1 MGLYGMFKS
10 LFKKKMEPEQVQAP
24 LTGKVVALEE
34 VPDPVFSQKMMGDGV
49 AIIPSDKQVYS
60 PVDGEV
66 VNVFPTKHAISL
78 RTKAGAELLIHMGLE
93 TVELK
98 GEGFNILVQDG
109 TKVSKGDPIAEFDFE
124 KVSSLGKEVITPIIL
139 LNGEQFKLENKHTH
153 QSTTGGKDIIMEI
166 TKA

>member
-1 MGLYGMFKS
+1 MFKS
-10 LFKKKMEPEQVQAP
+10 LFKKNKEPEQVQAP
-24 LTGKVVALEE
+24 LTGKIVALEE
-34 VPDPVFSQKMMGDGV
+34 VPDPVFSQKMMGDGI
-49 AIIPSDKQVYS
+49 AIIPADKKVYS

-78 RTKAGAELLIHMGLE
+78 RSKMGVELLIHMGLE

-98 GEGFNILVQDG
+98 GEGFQILVQDG

-124 KVSSLGKEVITPIIL
+124 KVSSLGKEVITPVIL
-139 LNGEQFKLENKHTH
+139 LNGDQFKIENKQINT
-153 QSTTGGKDIIMEI
+153 STTGGKDTIMEI

>member
-1 MGLYGMFKS
+1 MFKS

-24 LTGKVVALEE
+24 LTGKVVSLEE

-60 PVDGEV
+60 PVDGEIV
-66 VNVFPTKHAISL
+66 SVFPTKHAISL

-98 GEGFNILVQDG
+98 GEGFQILVQDG
-109 TKVSKGDPIAEFDFE
+109 SKVSKGEPIAEFDFE

-139 LNGEQFKLENKHTH
+139 LNGDQYKIENRQTST
-153 QSTTGGKDIIMEI
+153 STTGGKDIIMELV
-166 TKA
+166 KA